1 MLILL
6 LTLLFL
12 LYRFHLGQRC
22 GAFVLVAAR
31 AGLSTLT
38 TACRLT
44 AALWT
49 MRHAGHHTSQA
60 RSTFTTVG
68 LAETLSALHS
78 LLPLVTS
85 PISSRFAAHCSSITS
100 LTGLYRLRLLL
111 YLKLSLMP
119 LWLSRWSSIVRRVIE
134 SCSLSFALVCP
145 LFAPPLVFLHRR
157 VAKPT
162 PVLSRWLKVSALSIS
177 NPYAS
182 ISRRWL
188 WYGIDGSESSF
199 RALHLV

>member
-1 MLILL
+1 MLVLL
-6 LTLLFL
+6 LALLFL
-12 LYRFHLGQRC
+12 LRSFHLGQRR
-22 GAFVLVAAR
+22 GAFILAAAR

-44 AALWT
+44 VALWT
-49 MRHAGHHTSQA
+49 MRHICHHTSQA

-85 PISSRFAAHCSSITS
+85 PIPSRFATHCPSVTS

-119 LWLSRWSSIVRRVIE
+119 LWLSRWSSIVGRVIE

-182 ISRRWL
+182 ISRR
-188 WYGIDGSESSF
+188 
-199 RALHLV
+199 